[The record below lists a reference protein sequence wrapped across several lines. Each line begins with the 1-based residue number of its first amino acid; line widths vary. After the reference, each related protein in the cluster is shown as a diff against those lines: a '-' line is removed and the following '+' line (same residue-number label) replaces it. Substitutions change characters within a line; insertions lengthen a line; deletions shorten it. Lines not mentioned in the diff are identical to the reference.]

1 MKETKLHSSQLKVIE
16 ENSGL
21 KMYLSGLSVGKEAT
35 PRSSLYDLDGKTE
48 LLTPDEILERW
59 KTKLSILDSKD
70 AFSKNVF
77 QFDSHQLEK
86 WGPQGKVA
94 PIADLMDEIVLP
106 TFSRSSEHPTAF
118 KTSNWALAKRSVV
131 RMLHR
136 NGAKGL
142 SPVSYRRV
150 IDDMRARDTL
160 ESNSG
165 WPLFTKRNKPEVIAQ
180 SIEEAENGQ
189 WKTYPAIALFR
200 NYNRKTRLVW
210 MFPMSANLVE
220 GSFFQSLQSTLMK
233 SELSKTFLS
242 PWSGFEQVRKVM
254 TSAYSQGLFVA
265 ASDFSATDAHFQL
278 DTSLEVLDVIAQC
291 FQPRYRS
298 ALEES
303 IRYMHEISLVVSP
316 TTMIVGEHGVSSGSN
331 WTNFIETI
339 FDLILAEYVKL
350 EGGYQGLYAIGDDMS
365 WCSKTYNAKFADMLA
380 DIGKSVG
387 QEIKSDK
394 TTNDP
399 DKVKSLQRL
408 FQKGYAR
415 PDGELRAVYSTIR
428 ALKSLVYPER
438 FHSPKVWS
446 KDMEAIRDFM
456 ILENCVDHP
465 LFEEFC
471 RFVSAGD
478 PHLKEFAHY
487 SANKQA
493 RLYRQSKLVP
503 GLNSTYNQEKR
514 DSSLLNFSSVKFISE
529 L

>member
-16 ENSGL
+16 ENNGL
-21 KMYLSGLSVGKEAT
+21 KMYLSGLSVGREAT
-35 PRSSLYDLDGKTE
+35 PRSSLYNLVGKTE
-48 LLTPDEILERW
+48 VLEPDEILARW
-59 KTKLSILDSKD
+59 KNILESLSEKGTYD
-70 AFSKNVF
+70 KNVF

-86 WGPQGKVA
+86 WGPQGEVA
-94 PIADLMDEIVLP
+94 PIAELMDDVVLP
-106 TFSRSSEHPTAF
+106 TFLSSSKHPTAF
-118 KTSNWALAKRSVV
+118 GTSNWAAAKREVV
-131 RMLHR
+131 KQLHR
-136 NGAKGL
+136 AGARGL
-142 SPVSYRRV
+142 SPVSYKRV

-165 WPLFTKRNKPEVIAQ
+165 WPLFTRRNKPEVIAQ

-220 GSFFQSLQSTLMK
+220 GSFFQSLQSVLMK
-233 SELSKTFLS
+233 SELSKTFLA
-242 PWSGFEQVRKVM
+242 PWTGFEQVRKVM
-254 TSAYSQGLFVA
+254 TSAYNSGLFVA

-278 DTSLEVLDVIAQC
+278 DTSMEVYDVIKEC

-303 IRYMHEISLVVSP
+303 IRYMHEIPLVVSS
-316 TTMIVGEHGVSSGSN
+316 TTMLTGEHGVSSGSN

-339 FDLILAEYVKL
+339 FDAILAEYVKL

-365 WCSKTYNAKFADMLA
+365 WCSNTYDVKFADMLA
-380 DIGKSVG
+380 DIGESVG
-387 QEIKSDK
+387 QEIKAEK
-394 TTNDP
+394 TTNDL

-408 FQKGYAR
+408 FQRGYAR
-415 PDGELRAVYSTIR
+415 PDGSLRAVYSTIR

-438 FHSPKVWS
+438 FHSPKVWT

-465 LFEEFC
+465 LFYEFC

-478 PHLKEFAHY
+478 PHLRVFARY
-487 SANKQA
+487 TADKQA
-493 RLYRQSKLVP
+493 KLFRQSKLVP

-514 DSSLLNFSSVKFISE
+514 DSSLSQFESVKFIST